1 MPENIKGKPRSRM
14 VRGTTTPMAH
24 GVNYEGKQMT
34 EENTADIMLDLETLS
49 SEPDAAIVAIG
60 AACFGSEKFDPTVDN
75 FYAIVELSSSARAG
89 GLINASTVEWWMNQS
104 AEARSIFSD
113 GNRYHIGDALWRF
126 QNFCG
131 RAASCVRVW
140 GNGAGFDN
148 VVLRRAYERSGIE
161 PPWAWRDDR
170 CYRTLKNLRPDI
182 PFEPFPK
189 SIPHRADHDAINQ
202 AIHAQKILKAIGY

>member
-1 MPENIKGKPRSRM
+1 MEEENI
-14 VRGTTTPMAH
+14 V
-24 GVNYEGKQMT
+24 
-34 EENTADIMLDLETLS
+34 DIMLDLETLS
-49 SEPDAAIVAIG
+49 SGPDAAIVAIG
-60 AACFGSEKFDPTVDN
+60 AACFGNERFDPTVDN
-75 FYAIVELSSSARAG
+75 FYAIVELGSSVRAG
-89 GLINASTVEWWMNQS
+89 GLINASTVEWWMGQS
-104 AEARSIFSD
+104 AEARSSFSD
-113 GNRYHIGDALWRF
+113 ENRYHIGDALWRF

-148 VVLRRAYERSGIE
+148 VVLRRAYERSWIE

-182 PFEPFPK
+182 PFEPFQG

-202 AIHAQKILKAIGY
+202 AIHAQKILKAIGS